1 METQLCV
8 PQVLDVIADADPAW
22 AWRVAWATAAEAEA
36 EADAAEETDEGPE
49 QPQNVMDAA
58 GLKIDIRLL
67 ESAAEF
73 IESKIRLLRAD
84 LDPANPRHCLPD
96 AMWEHLSVELRQLV
110 ERAHMADL
118 ADIGGVDD
126 WLERF
131 PLTGAPEP
139 AGATASI

>member
-1 METQLCV
+1 METQLYV
-8 PQVLDVIADADPAW
+8 PQVLDVIADADPVW
-22 AWRVAWATAAEAEA
+22 AWRVAWATAAEAD
-36 EADAAEETDEGPE
+36 ADAAEEPDEGPE

-84 LDPANPRHCLPD
+84 LDPANPRHFLPD

-131 PLTGAPEP
+131 PLNGACEP
-139 AGATASI
+139 AGATASV